1 MQEMAKAKEIV
12 GGKYPGTKKID
23 GEKTNETKQKTWHK
37 GKRCMVRLMRTR
49 RLSYVSG
56 VKMQDV
62 AKVIVGVGHPETQKN
77 EKKKT
82 RITWELPIADENQ
95 PLILSTSISR
105 DGVGKFDAMGLVD
118 VAQNPC

>member
-1 MQEMAKAKEIV
+1 MAKAKEIV

-37 GKRCMVRLMRTR
+37 GKRCMVRLIRTR

-77 EKKKT
+77 EKKK
-82 RITWELPIADENQ
+82 RELHGNYQ
-95 PLILSTSISR
+95 
-105 DGVGKFDAMGLVD
+105 
-118 VAQNPC
+118 